1 MSLERWITCMT
12 GQDLKSM
19 FWQCVTFAYIYFKP
33 TFYPDIRF
41 PRRVWDG
48 LTSYGEKWI
57 KPGVYSD
64 GSAIDYGSTDL
75 FGDNEFDYQDF
86 PYSKDQHRFN
96 YNFFNL
102 PYIAHASNSC
112 YVRNYN
118 LNTGRL
124 GITDQLD
131 AESDKAFLTKA
142 RTPMCLSKT
151 CHILL

>member
-1 MSLERWITCMT
+1 
-12 GQDLKSM
+12 M
-19 FWQCVTFAYIYFKP
+19 FWQCVAFANTFIQLLLFGYA
-33 TFYPDIRF
+33 
-41 PRRVWDG
+41 RRVWDG

-57 KPGVYSD
+57 NNPGVYSD

-102 PYIAHASNSC
+102 PNIAHASNSC

-151 CHILL
+151 YHILPY